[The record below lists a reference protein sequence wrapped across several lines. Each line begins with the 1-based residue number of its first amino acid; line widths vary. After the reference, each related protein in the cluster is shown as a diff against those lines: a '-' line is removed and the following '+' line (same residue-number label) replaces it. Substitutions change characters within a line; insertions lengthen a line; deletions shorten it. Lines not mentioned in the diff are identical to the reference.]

1 LASPAGQDSLSRDV
15 IMYFTIICV
24 VSSAQTIAAGSG
36 IRERCR
42 LTVSLR
48 RLSMATEPSDL
59 AVCVDNL
66 GYEAALERRKLYALL
81 PDAEA
86 EGRGLLRVVDE
97 SGEDYLYPA
106 KNFHKVELPAAVR
119 RAVFQAA

>member
-1 LASPAGQDSLSRDV
+1 MASPPGQDSLSRDV
-15 IMYFTIICV
+15 IMYFTIIGV
-24 VSSAQTIAAGSG
+24 VSS
-36 IRERCR
+36 
-42 LTVSLR
+42 VKR

-59 AVCVDNL
+59 AVCVDNS

-106 KNFHKVELPAAVR
+106 KNFHKVELPAEVR

>member
-1 LASPAGQDSLSRDV
+1 
-15 IMYFTIICV
+15 MYFTIIGV
-24 VSSAQTIAAGSG
+24 VSSVQTIAAGSG

-59 AVCVDNL
+59 AVCVDNS

-86 EGRGLLRVVDE
+86 EGRGLLRVIDE

>member
-1 LASPAGQDSLSRDV
+1 MASPAGQDSLSRDV
-15 IMYFTIICV
+15 IMYFTIIGV
-24 VSSAQTIAAGSG
+24 VSSVQTIAAGSG
-36 IRERCR
+36 IRERSR

-59 AVCVDNL
+59 AVCVDNS

>member
-1 LASPAGQDSLSRDV
+1 MASPAGQDSLSRDV
-15 IMYFTIICV
+15 IMYFSIICV
-24 VSSAQTIAAGSG
+24 VSSVQTIAAGSG
-36 IRERCR
+36 IHERCR

-59 AVCVDNL
+59 AVCVDNS

-86 EGRGLLRVVDE
+86 ESRGLLRVVDE
-97 SGEDYLYPA
+97 SGDDYLYPA

>member
-1 LASPAGQDSLSRDV
+1 
-15 IMYFTIICV
+15 MYFTIICV
-24 VSSAQTIAAGSG
+24 VSSVQTIAAGSG

-42 LTVSLR
+42 RTVSLR

-59 AVCVDNL
+59 AVC
-66 GYEAALERRKLYALL
+66 
-81 PDAEA
+81 
-86 EGRGLLRVVDE
+86 VDE

>member
-1 LASPAGQDSLSRDV
+1 MASPAGQDSLRRDV
-15 IMYFTIICV
+15 IMYFTIIGV
-24 VSSAQTIAAGSG
+24 VSSVQTIAAGSD
-36 IRERCR
+36 IRARSR

-59 AVCVDNL
+59 AVCVDNS
-66 GYEAALERRKLYALL
+66 GYEADLERRKLYALL